1 MELTFGARLRSQ
13 RESQHLA
20 LADIAEE
27 TKIKLALLE
36 GLERDDLS
44 RWPGGLF
51 RRAYVRTYAQKIGL
65 NPEHAVREFIAQYPD
80 PVEAESAVE
89 AIAQNVQ
96 GKRPKTR
103 IGLMIAG
110 LAGLRPQR
118 REERRSGVPADREE
132 RGSGVPGDREER
144 RSGVPGDRRE
154 PTPVAEAIIE
164 TPVPAELELGPEA
177 IVETPAPVELDLGAL
192 TEIDAP
198 APRLLMIPSPE
209 ANADSRRDVRI
220 LERDVA
226 AAARLC
232 TRIASAQDQGDLAC
246 VLQETVE
253 MLDALGAILWAWD
266 SYRDV
271 LSPVLAHGY
280 PDELLAKLPE
290 VRRCADNAIA
300 TVLRCGQKQIVGGAG
315 EATGAFVVPL
325 LTPGG
330 CAGVL
335 ALEFANGAEQRE
347 LVQALATIIT
357 AQFSTLFAASSDAID
372 EEWTRP
378 HNSLVAS

>member
-13 RESQHLA
+13 RESQQLA
-20 LADIAEE
+20 LATIAEE
-27 TKIKLALLE
+27 TKINLALLE

-51 RRAYVRTYAQKIGL
+51 RRAYVRTYAQKVGL
-65 NPEHAVREFIAQYPD
+65 DPDRVLREFTELHPD
-80 PVEAESAVE
+80 PVAATSPVE
-89 AIAQNVQ
+89 AIVQNAQ

-118 REERRSGVPADREE
+118 REVQQPVVS
-132 RGSGVPGDREER
+132 PGDQEQHTF
-144 RSGVPGDRRE
+144 VPQ
-154 PTPVAEAIIE
+154 P
-164 TPVPAELELGPEA
+164 

-192 TEIDAP
+192 TDIEAP

-209 ANADSRRDVRI
+209 ANGDSRRDARMV
-220 LERDVA
+220 ERDVA

-246 VLQETVE
+246 VLEETVE

-266 SYRDV
+266 PYRDV

-280 PDELLAKLPE
+280 PDELLARLPE

-300 TVLRCGQKQIVGGAG
+300 TVLRCGQKQVVSGA
-315 EATGAFVVPL
+315 EENTGAFVAPL

-347 LVQALATIIT
+347 LVQGLATIIT
-357 AQFSTLFAASSDAID
+357 AQFSTLFAATSHAIE
-372 EEWTRP
+372 EEWARP
-378 HNSLVAS
+378 HQSLVAS